1 MEIKISTSAG
11 DVLDRFSI
19 LKIKLLHNLPVEQE
33 LESLDHVVKLLDEV
47 GREPYLQVLFVLNS
61 LMWDLEDKKRKIQ
74 DRFSKEYS
82 DISELITQ
90 LNDTRA
96 LTKRKCDAFFKS
108 SIKEV
113 KSHADLQ

>member
-1 MEIKISTSAG
+1 MEISISTSAS
-11 DVLDRFSI
+11 DVLDRYSI
-19 LKIKLLHNLPVEQE
+19 LKIKHLHDLPVEQE
-33 LESLDHVVKLLDEV
+33 LEKLEQVVRLLDEI
-47 GREPYLQVLFVLNS
+47 GREPYLQVLLVLNG
-61 LMWDLEDKKRKIQ
+61 LMWELEDKKRKIQ

-96 LTKRKCDAFFKS
+96 LTKRKCDDFFKS
-108 SIKEV
+108 SIREV